1 MFSFNLQRF
10 ARVMTV
16 VDGKVVEFLPVAT
29 TSDRGGVVIGD
40 GVSVDNSGKISVPE
54 STTVKSGLISST
66 DKSKLNGIAN
76 GAQVNVIEK
85 VQVNN
90 TDLAI
95 TNKSVNIDISNKVD
109 KVSGKTL
116 STNDYTT
123 TEKNKLSGIASGAQV
138 NVIETVKVNNTVLA
152 VTDKSVNIDI
162 SGKVDKISGKGL
174 STNDYTTTEKNKLAG
189 IASGAQVNVIES
201 ISIDGTNQ
209 NISSKK
215 VTLNLSDYAKKSDI
229 ASGIRIKGSVN
240 SFSDLP
246 TDAVTG
252 DLYNIKT
259 AGGTDG
265 EGIAIRAGD
274 NVVRTENGKWDV
286 MAGTVDLSNYVQ
298 KDGSK
303 VLSTNDYT
311 TTEKNKLAGIASNA
325 QVNVIETVKVNG
337 TALTPSSKAVNID
350 ISGKVDK
357 VSGKALSTNDYT
369 TTEKNKL
376 ANIASGAQVNV
387 IETIKVNG
395 TTLNVSD
402 KSVNIDISG
411 KVDKVSG
418 KALSTNDYTTTE
430 KNKLAGIAE
439 QANKYILPVA
449 TSSTIGGVKI
459 DSVANS
465 NIVLGADGSVSVP
478 PDSTSQAGA
487 YEPMELGLNHL
498 ILILPIK

>member
-66 DKSKLNGIAN
+66 DKTKLNGIAN

-116 STNDYTT
+116 SSNDYTT

-138 NVIETVKVNNTVLA
+138 NVIEK
-152 VTDKSVNIDI
+152 
-162 SGKVDKISGKGL
+162 
-174 STNDYTTTEKNKLAG
+174 
-189 IASGAQVNVIES
+189 
-201 ISIDGTNQ
+201 ISIDGVNQ
-209 NISSKK
+209 SINSKTA
-215 VTLNLSDYAKKSDI
+215 TLNLDAYAKKSDI
-229 ASGIRIKGSVN
+229 ASGIRIKGSIN

-274 NVVRTENGKWDV
+274 NVVRTDDGKWDV
-286 MAGTVDLSNYVQ
+286 MAGTV
-298 KDGSK
+298 
-303 VLSTNDYT
+303 
-311 TTEKNKLAGIASNA
+311 
-325 QVNVIETVKVNG
+325 
-337 TALTPSSKAVNID
+337 
-350 ISGKVDK
+350 
-357 VSGKALSTNDYT
+357 
-369 TTEKNKL
+369 
-376 ANIASGAQVNV
+376 
-387 IETIKVNG
+387 
-395 TTLNVSD
+395 
-402 KSVNIDISG
+402 
-411 KVDKVSG
+411 
-418 KALSTNDYTTTE
+418 
-430 KNKLAGIAE
+430 
-439 QANKYILPVA
+439 
-449 TSSTIGGVKI
+449 
-459 DSVANS
+459 
-465 NIVLGADGSVSVP
+465 
-478 PDSTSQAGA
+478 
-487 YEPMELGLNHL
+487 ELRACW
-498 ILILPIK
+498 

>member
-29 TSDRGGVVIGD
+29 TSDRCGVVIGD
-40 GVSVDNSGKISVPE
+40 GVSVDNSGKISIPE

-66 DKSKLNGIAN
+66 DKTKLNGIAT

-85 VQVNN
+85 VQVND

-116 STNDYTT
+116 SSNDYTT

-138 NVIETVKVNNTVLA
+138 NVIEK
-152 VTDKSVNIDI
+152 
-162 SGKVDKISGKGL
+162 
-174 STNDYTTTEKNKLAG
+174 
-189 IASGAQVNVIES
+189 
-201 ISIDGTNQ
+201 ISIDGVNQ
-209 NISSKK
+209 SINSKTA
-215 VTLNLSDYAKKSDI
+215 TLNLDAYAKKSDI

-265 EGIAIRAGD
+265 EGVAIKAGD
-274 NVVRTENGKWDV
+274 NVIRTEDGKWDV

-311 TTEKNKLAGIASNA
+311 TTEKNKLAGIASGA

-395 TTLNVSD
+395 TALNVSD

-449 TSSTIGGVKI
+449 TNSTIGGVKI

-465 NIVLGADGSVSVP
+465 GNVKWIV
-478 PDSTSQAGA
+478 
-487 YEPMELGLNHL
+487 
-498 ILILPIK
+498 